1 MVDYKTGRPGGGE
14 SVDIF
19 LERESNLYRPQLH
32 AYGEMVAN
40 YFKVSLSAVRT
51 VLYFSA
57 LQRQVE
63 LQSTL
68 QPRRFT

>member
-40 YFKVSLSAVRT
+40 YFKASLSAVRT

-57 LQRQVE
+57 LQRKVE